1 MPLEKGSSEEVKSHN
16 ISEMIKAGHPKDQAI
31 AAAYREAGETKDGA
45 RFGGHPE
52 FVKSADCALSHKDI
66 LGWKKP

>member
-1 MPLEKGSSEEVKSHN
+1 MPLTEKGNEIKANMEKEYGEKKGEEVFYASRNKGT
-16 ISEMIKAGHPKDQAI
+16 ISGVD
-31 AAAYREAGETKDGA
+31 A